1 MAVPGA
7 LPSWHQFVERKY
19 IEVERKYIEP
29 DTIAMAGPKALPDDE
44 RVEYDQNRFARLG
57 ADIVLT
63 THETETLQRQAR
75 SFSPETLLSL
85 PPPEGARLS
94 RVNLHPG
101 KSTIAIGKRHETAM
115 RWKYE
120 RTDRALLP

>member
-19 IEVERKYIEP
+19 TEP

-63 THETETLQRQAR
+63 THDTETLQRQAR

-85 PPPEGARLS
+85 PPPEGAWLS
-94 RVNLHPG
+94 RANLHPG
-101 KSTIAIGKRHETAM
+101 KSTIAMLIGKRHETAM